1 MNRITNPYTRLSRIA
16 NAAEHTSKCDFGLGE
31 NRITNPYTR
40 HSRIANAAEPQTH
53 LAFSL
58 GEFAIRPQ

>member
-16 NAAEHTSKCDFGLGE
+16 NAAEHTSKCDFALGE

>member
-1 MNRITNPYTRLSRIA
+1 MNRIANPYTRRSRIANAAEPYLKCDFGLGKNRITNPYTRCSRIA
-16 NAAEHTSKCDFGLGE
+16 NAAELQS
-31 NRITNPYTR
+31 
-40 HSRIANAAEPQTH
+40 H

>member
-16 NAAEHTSKCDFGLGE
+16 NAAEPTSKCDFGLGE

-40 HSRIANAAEPQTH
+40 HSHIANATEPQSH